1 MSPIQEALILVDCD
15 IVSQTFYD
23 AVILGYGV
31 AGAIVAKELS
41 QPGKKVLILEA
52 GQTKHLTLAG
62 FQSYIDTFY
71 SATGKGGM
79 ILGLKKKIKPLFPA
93 RKPIQK
99 DSYGLRLVLTH
110 LAKDSGYGTW
120 SAPPSVTLVEAKSH
134 SA

>member
-31 AGAIVAKELS
+31 AGAIAAKELS

-79 ILGLKKKIKPLFPA
+79 FLGLNKRIKLLFPA

-99 DSYGLRLVLTH
+99 DSYGLGLVLTH
-110 LAKDSGYGTW
+110 LAQKVRDMRLGAHPLQS
-120 SAPPSVTLVEAKSH
+120 L
-134 SA
+134 